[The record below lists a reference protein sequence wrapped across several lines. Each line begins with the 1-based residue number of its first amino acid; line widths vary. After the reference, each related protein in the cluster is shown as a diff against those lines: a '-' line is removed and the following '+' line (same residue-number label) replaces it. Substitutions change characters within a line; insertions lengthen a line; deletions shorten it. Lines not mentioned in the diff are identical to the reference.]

1 MDPHGDVGPHL
12 ERQKLQD
19 LVLIEAFLSGPGVR
33 HPAFDAVLVGL
44 KKELELGRGGGLM
57 VSILAFYS
65 DGPSSN
71 PASNYKIL
79 SK

>member
-19 LVLIEAFLSGPGVR
+19 LVLVEALLGGPGVR

-44 KKELELGRGGGLM
+44 KKELELGRGGGL
-57 VSILAFYS
+57 VVRVVALCS
-65 DGPSSN
+65 DDPSSN
-71 PASNYKIL
+71 PAGN
-79 SK
+79 